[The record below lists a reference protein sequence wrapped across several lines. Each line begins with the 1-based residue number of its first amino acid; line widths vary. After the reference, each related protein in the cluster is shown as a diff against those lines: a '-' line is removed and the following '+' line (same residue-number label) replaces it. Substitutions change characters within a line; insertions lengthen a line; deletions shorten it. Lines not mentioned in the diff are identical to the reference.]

1 MMLFSFLLHSGC
13 CQMSSAAAEVD
24 LYEVLNLDRSASKE
38 EIRKA
43 YRKLALQYH
52 PDKVQEDERKESEIK
67 FKAVSQAYE
76 ILYDEEKRQIY
87 DTQGMSAFDGSGRPG
102 GMGGGPDLDD
112 ILASMFGMNMGGA
125 GMPGFAGPGRRRK
138 GPNEEQQY
146 TVSLEDLY
154 KGRTVKFAS
163 TKNVICTL
171 CKGKGGKEKAT
182 PKKCSTCGG
191 QGQKETL
198 VQIGPGLVT
207 QSMMKCATCDGV
219 GSFFLPKDKCKKCK
233 GTKVTEEKK
242 ILEIYIPRGAREG
255 EKIVLE
261 GEGDQQPDVEPGDIV
276 FHLEQA
282 EHKTFKRDGADLCA
296 TIEVTLAE
304 ALCGFSRVVL
314 KHLDGRGIEI
324 KHPQKPGD
332 VLRPGQVLKVAGEGM
347 PFKRGDARGDLYMIV
362 EIKFPEDGWASNPAV
377 LSQLRELLPVNKAP
391 AIEADTVDE
400 VEFDSKASLDNMG
413 ENDNQGGGSWVD
425 EDDDDGE
432 GGAQCATQ

>member
-1 MMLFSFLLHSGC
+1 
-13 CQMSSAAAEVD
+13 
-24 LYEVLNLDRSASKE
+24 
-38 EIRKA
+38 
-43 YRKLALQYH
+43 
-52 PDKVQEDERKESEIK
+52 
-67 FKAVSQAYE
+67 
-76 ILYDEEKRQIY
+76 
-87 DTQGMSAFDGSGRPG
+87 
-102 GMGGGPDLDD
+102 
-112 ILASMFGMNMGGA
+112 
-125 GMPGFAGPGRRRK
+125 
-138 GPNEEQQY
+138 
-146 TVSLEDLY
+146 
-154 KGRTVKFAS
+154 
-163 TKNVICTL
+163 
-171 CKGKGGKEKAT
+171 
-182 PKKCSTCGG
+182 
-191 QGQKETL
+191 
-198 VQIGPGLVT
+198 
-207 QSMMKCATCDGV
+207 MMKCATCDGV

-242 ILEIYIPRGAREG
+242 ILEIYIPRGARYWYNEHSALISLTNSAYREG